1 MDFETFIALTDY
13 IAKQTGLD
21 VEQAGDFAAIIG
33 DTPDTTEDG
42 SWTATIDGQTITIP
56 PYR

>member
-1 MDFETFIALTDY
+1 MDLETFFALTDY

-21 VEQAGDFAAIIG
+21 LEQASDFAAAIG
-33 DTPDTTEDG
+33 DTPDQTADG
-42 SWTATIDGQTITIP
+42 SWTATIDGKTITIP

>member
-1 MDFETFIALTDY
+1 MDLEAFIALTNY

-21 VEQAGDFAAIIG
+21 VEQASGFAAIIG
-33 DTPDTTEDG
+33 DTPDTTDDG
-42 SWTATIDGQTITIP
+42 SWTATIDGKTITIP